1 MFNSRLSRAGA
12 SMLAAFQDA
21 TSASGTGGS
30 AIRKALDMSSSAS
43 RTTSGRA
50 AGMAVPRAVPQST
63 GSMSRGKKVLR
74 GTKQLF
80 WPDVKPFI

>member
-21 TSASGTGGS
+21 TSSSGTGGS
-30 AIRKALDMSSSAS
+30 AIRKALDMSNSAS

-50 AGMAVPRAVPQST
+50 AGMAVPQTVRQPQS
-63 GSMSRGKKVLR
+63 SMSRGKRMMK